1 MAASW
6 LLQADLHL
14 PSNLQ
19 LGRGEG
25 NQLHLKSTFEAN
37 FCVLKVSN
45 LDRSSRYLL
54 PAISFV
60 HSWGLRYNWEG
71 KSLQRALWVG
81 MGTEADDQN

>member
-1 MAASW
+1 M
-6 LLQADLHL
+6 
-14 PSNLQ
+14 
-19 LGRGEG
+19 
-25 NQLHLKSTFEAN
+25 
-37 FCVLKVSN
+37 LKVSN

-81 MGTEADDQN
+81 MGTEADDRK